1 MASRGNNQVP
11 TSSTSGTSLVSS
23 TARVTGINDTGAARP
38 PLPRDSSQKCA
49 GNDQYQTVT
58 CLRVIDLPKAFCR
71 FDAGSCEAL
80 TASALWVL
88 QWTLDLRCDGF
99 NSNLFLIHVK
109 KYAYW
114 IRSSTTKVL
123 ACYQGHAV
131 TIAPDLFQSTFVN
144 GHPSDQQLISVLHWL
159 APQLECHHRPISATN
174 GSSAMPQIKSRE
186 AKVDHECKAC
196 QISFV
201 LLEDLN
207 YMRRVRLN
215 HLKHIQSRNQVSLKW
230 IPTKCSNEETRKPDL
245 FVSSSF
251 ESLSNMFQ
259 LFFIQ
264 AKTFACGQGFS
275 NMHLCSLLV
284 QWWPSHNVGKPSLW
298 SLCGRLHAH
307 LWSTWNH
314 SKNISQVE
322 SVFPKLKQEWK
333 AFIFFWTTANQCCM
347 MINLLLRMKTT
358 NQLSFCLSG

>member
-1 MASRGNNQVP
+1 
-11 TSSTSGTSLVSS
+11 
-23 TARVTGINDTGAARP
+23 
-38 PLPRDSSQKCA
+38 
-49 GNDQYQTVT
+49 
-58 CLRVIDLPKAFCR
+58 
-71 FDAGSCEAL
+71 
-80 TASALWVL
+80 
-88 QWTLDLRCDGF
+88 
-99 NSNLFLIHVK
+99 
-109 KYAYW
+109 
-114 IRSSTTKVL
+114 
-123 ACYQGHAV
+123 
-131 TIAPDLFQSTFVN
+131 
-144 GHPSDQQLISVLHWL
+144 
-159 APQLECHHRPISATN
+159 
-174 GSSAMPQIKSRE
+174 MPQIKSRE

-284 QWWPSHNVGKPSLW
+284 Q
-298 SLCGRLHAH
+298 
-307 LWSTWNH
+307 
-314 SKNISQVE
+314 
-322 SVFPKLKQEWK
+322 
-333 AFIFFWTTANQCCM
+333 
-347 MINLLLRMKTT
+347 
-358 NQLSFCLSG
+358 

>member
-1 MASRGNNQVP
+1 M
-11 TSSTSGTSLVSS
+11 
-23 TARVTGINDTGAARP
+23 
-38 PLPRDSSQKCA
+38 
-49 GNDQYQTVT
+49 
-58 CLRVIDLPKAFCR
+58 DL
-71 FDAGSCEAL
+71 
-80 TASALWVL
+80 
-88 QWTLDLRCDGF
+88 Q
-99 NSNLFLIHVK
+99 
-109 KYAYW
+109 
-114 IRSSTTKVL
+114 
-123 ACYQGHAV
+123 
-131 TIAPDLFQSTFVN
+131 
-144 GHPSDQQLISVLHWL
+144 
-159 APQLECHHRPISATN
+159 
-174 GSSAMPQIKSRE
+174 SAMPQIKQEQGGKSRSWMQSASNQLCTARRLE
-186 AKVDHECKAC
+186 LHETCSVKPFETYS
-196 QISFV
+196 ISQPH
-201 LLEDLN
+201 D
-207 YMRRVRLN
+207 
-215 HLKHIQSRNQVSLKW
+215 KVSLKW

-284 QWWPSHNVGKPSLW
+284 QWWPSHKVGKPSLW

-333 AFIFFWTTANQCCM
+333 AFIFFRTTANQCCM
-347 MINLLLRMKTT
+347 MINLLLWMKTT